1 MVPHAVPAFSS
12 GLIWAKC
19 GCCNSASFAASRRCF
34 IFLVIDVGLSSSS
47 NNGLWKLVDRS
58 TEISNITLLS
68 IKISYYLHKGGYV
81 FVVVC
86 FSVCLFV
93 CLLVTLQKNFP
104 ADLNETF
111 RKCWQWADEQVVKFW
126 WQSWSPSGYGD
137 CFPDSSLLGDTES
150 VINRLRCATLHCRAS
165 TSRYR
170 HSNYDVITCWSVCSK
185 APIAAKLI
193 ICCCFFRVC
202 CSPAMANSIKAHAE
216 KPLLLFWLTMSGCQS
231 KLFFSICRQ
240 LAWSGWPGTI
250 DRRQLRSVA
259 TINQK
264 RSAISISAWESKHAL
279 SRAAWRNRRPIIYY
293 TRYQIISITKDAR
306 NVRNQAQWPRVHVVS
321 KLIPCYGG

>member
-1 MVPHAVPAFSS
+1 MFSS
-12 GLIWAKC
+12 LFV
-19 GCCNSASFAASRRCF
+19 S
-34 IFLVIDVGLSSSS
+34 
-47 NNGLWKLVDRS
+47 
-58 TEISNITLLS
+58 LS
-68 IKISYYLHKGGYV
+68 I
-81 FVVVC
+81 
-86 FSVCLFV
+86 CLFV

-111 RKCWQWADEQVVKFW
+111 RECWQWADEQVVKFW

-165 TSRYR
+165 STSRYR
-170 HSNYDVITCWSVCSK
+170 HSNYEVITCWSICSK
-185 APIAAKLI
+185 ALAAKLI
-193 ICCCFFRVC
+193 ICYCFFRVC

-240 LAWSGWPGTI
+240 LAWSGWPGAM

-259 TINQK
+259 TINQNET
-264 RSAISISAWESKHAL
+264 RFQFSAWESKHAL
-279 SRAAWRNRRPIIYY
+279 FTRGLAKSTTDYLLRTISDHQYHQRRMKCTKSSAMTACARSIY
-293 TRYQIISITKDAR
+293 TLLRRVFSI
-306 NVRNQAQWPRVHVVS
+306 
-321 KLIPCYGG
+321 L